1 MIRATTPTF
10 ELKITD
16 NTVDLTEASNVY
28 ATFSQQ
34 NRTITKSGEALTI
47 QARQVDVYFTQEE
60 SLGFTAGTIE
70 IQLNWTYADGSRAA
84 TNITKVYVTDN
95 LLAEVLV

>member
-16 NTVDLTEASNVY
+16 NSVDLTQASNVY
-28 ATFSQQ
+28 ATFNQL
-34 NRTITKSGEALTI
+34 NRTLTKTGEALTI

-70 IQLNWTYADGSRAA
+70 IQLNWTYADGTRAA
-84 TNITKVYVTDN
+84 TNIVKVYVTDN